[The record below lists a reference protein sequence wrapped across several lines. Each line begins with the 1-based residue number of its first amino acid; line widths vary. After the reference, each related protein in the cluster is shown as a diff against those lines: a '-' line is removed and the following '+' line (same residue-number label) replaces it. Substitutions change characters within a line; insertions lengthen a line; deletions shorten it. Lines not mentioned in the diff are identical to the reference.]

1 MMINMI
7 RLGPAGNPINY
18 KGESSKVCSYIRAM
32 NLDAY
37 EYQATYGVRVSER
50 IAKGIK
56 EDSAKNDILVSIHA
70 PYYINLCSPKDDVR
84 ERSIERLIQ
93 AARAGEW
100 MGAYRIVFH
109 PGFYSGQNREK
120 ALKVC
125 EESISRLLEEMESSD
140 IQDFCFAPETTGR
153 ISQLGSLSEIIRICK
168 SFDNFEPTIDF
179 AHIYARRRGAPRTVE
194 DYINILDLLEDN
206 LDIKHLHCHYTRIE
220 YTDKG
225 EKKHHSLDET
235 DYGPP
240 LEPILYALIEKGW
253 NYTIICETPQ
263 RDRDAL
269 KIKETLM
276 DLSDGK
282 I

>member
-1 MMINMI
+1 MINMI
-7 RLGPAGNPINY
+7 RLGPAGNPVNY

-50 IAKGIK
+50 IAEGIK
-56 EDSAKNDILVSIHA
+56 EDSSKNDIIVSIHA
-70 PYYINLCSPKDDVR
+70 PYYINLSSPKDDVR
-84 ERSIERLIQ
+84 ERSIERLMQ

-109 PGFYSGQNREK
+109 PGFYSGQNKEK
-120 ALKVC
+120 ALKIC
-125 EESISRLLEEMESSD
+125 EESISLLLEEIEASE
-140 IQDFCFAPETTGR
+140 IRDFCFAPETTGR
-153 ISQLGSLSEIIRICK
+153 ISQVGSLSEIIEICQ

-179 AHIYARRRGAPRTVE
+179 AHIYARRRGAPKEIE
-194 DYINILDLLEDN
+194 DYMNILNLLEDN
-206 LDIKHLHCHYTRIE
+206 LDIEHLHCHYTRIE

-225 EKKHHSLDET
+225 EKKHHSLDEK

-240 LEPILYALIEKGW
+240 LKPILYALIEKGW
-253 NYTIICETPQ
+253 DYTIICETPH
-263 RDRDAL
+263 RDLDAL
-269 KIKETLM
+269 KIKEILM
-276 DLSDGK
+276 DISSGK